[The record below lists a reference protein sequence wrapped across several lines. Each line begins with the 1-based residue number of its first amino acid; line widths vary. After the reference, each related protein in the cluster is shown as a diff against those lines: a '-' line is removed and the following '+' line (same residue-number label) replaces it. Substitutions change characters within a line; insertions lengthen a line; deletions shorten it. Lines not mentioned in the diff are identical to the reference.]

1 MKNNVAIFVFLWS
14 VCTSINAQEK
24 AENPFSVKW
33 DNGFKVENAD
43 KSIKLKFGGRIMY
56 DMGFF
61 NLNDEA
67 KTNGYTLKSSNGTEL
82 RRARFFMSGTLYKN
96 VDFKLNVDFA
106 GGEVTLKDAFIT
118 LKNLPVGNLR
128 VGHFKE
134 PFRLEA
140 LTSSKYFTF
149 MERATVISVLSE
161 RSSGAMLFDQFADK
175 KMSWQLGVFRGAD
188 DSSDKK
194 VANGDYAI
202 TGRVAGLLVKEDQ
215 NLLHVGV
222 GYSYR
227 KPQEDHTYGYSVR
240 PETHISNK
248 YIVTSVVDVDNIN
261 LMNVE
266 AAWVANSF
274 SLQGEF
280 SKIKVNA
287 LEDQDFS
294 SYYIQAS
301 YFLTGEKRVY
311 KNSMV
316 GFGRV
321 KPLKNFGENGYG
333 ALQVA
338 LRYSYIDGM
347 NNDQMSNVTAGV
359 NWHLNSATR
368 VLLNYVISNI
378 ENTTAYSG
386 NGKFSAFQ
394 VRFQIDF

>member
-1 MKNNVAIFVFLWS
+1 MKNRIAIFVFLWS

-24 AENPFSVKW
+24 ENPFSVKW

-61 NLNDEA
+61 SLNDEA
-67 KTNGYTLKSSNGTEL
+67 ETNGYTLKSSNGTEL
-82 RRARFFMSGTLYKN
+82 RRARFFISGTIYKN

-118 LKNLPVGNLR
+118 LKNLPMGNVR

-140 LTSSKYFTF
+140 QTSSKYFTF
-149 MERATVISVLSE
+149 MERATLISMLAE

-175 KMSWQLGVFRGAD
+175 KMSWQFGVFRGAD
-188 DSSDKK
+188 ASSDKK
-194 VANGDYAI
+194 VANGDYAV
-202 TGRVAGLLVKEDQ
+202 TGRVAGLVLKDDE
-215 NLLHVGV
+215 NLLHIGA

-227 KPQEDHTYGYSVR
+227 KPQEDKEYGYKVR

-248 YIVTSVVDVDNIN
+248 YIVTAVSDVENVN

-280 SKIKVNA
+280 LKAKVNA
-287 LEDQDFS
+287 ITDQDFS
-294 SYYIQAS
+294 SYYMQAS

-338 LRYSYIDGM
+338 LRYSYIDGV

-359 NWHLNSATR
+359 NWHLNPATR
-368 VLLNYVISNI
+368 VMANYVLSNI
-378 ENTTAYSG
+378 ENTTDYE
-386 NGKFSAFQ
+386 GKGQFSAFQ
-394 VRFQIDF
+394 LRFQIDF

>member
-1 MKNNVAIFVFLWS
+1 MKNNIVVFVFLWT

-24 AENPFSVKW
+24 TANPFSIKW

-61 NLNDEA
+61 SLNDEA
-67 KTNGYTLKSSNGTEL
+67 ETNGYTLKSSNGTEL
-82 RRARFFMSGTLYKN
+82 RRARFFTSGTIYKN
-96 VDFKLNVDFA
+96 VDFKLQVDFA

-118 LKNLPVGNLR
+118 LKKLPVGNLR

-149 MERATVISVLSE
+149 MERATLISMLDE
-161 RSSGAMLFDQFADK
+161 RSSGAMLFDQFSNK
-175 KMSWQLGVFRGAD
+175 KMSWQIGVFRGAD
-188 DSSDKK
+188 ASSDKK
-194 VANGDYAI
+194 VANGDYAV
-202 TGRVAGLLVKEDQ
+202 TARVAGLVLKEDQ
-215 NLLHVGV
+215 NLVHLGF

-227 KPQEDHTYGYSVR
+227 KPQEDHTYGYKVR

-248 YIVTSVVDVDNIN
+248 YIVTSVLDVDNIN

-280 SKIKVNA
+280 LKAKVNA
-287 LEDQDFS
+287 FVDQDFS
-294 SYYIQAS
+294 SYYLQAS
-301 YFLTGEKRVY
+301 YFITGEKRVY
-311 KNSMV
+311 KNSLV

-321 KPLKNFGENGYG
+321 KPLKNFGDNGYG

-338 LRYSYIDGM
+338 LRYSYIDGL
-347 NNDQMSNVTAGV
+347 NSDQMSNVTAGI
-359 NWHLNSATR
+359 NWHLNPATR
-368 VLLNYVISNI
+368 VMVNYVISNI
-378 ENTTAYSG
+378 ENTTDYTG
-386 NGKFSAFQ
+386 NGQFSAFQ
-394 VRFQIDF
+394 MRFQIDF

>member
-1 MKNNVAIFVFLWS
+1 MRNRVAIFVFLWS
-14 VCTSINAQEK
+14 VCTGVSAQEK
-24 AENPFSVKW
+24 ENPFSIKW
-33 DNGFKVENAD
+33 DNGFKVTNAD
-43 KSIKLKFGGRIMY
+43 KSIKLSFGGRIMY

-61 NLNDEA
+61 GLNDEA
-67 KTNGYTLKSSNGTEL
+67 EKNGYSLKSSNGTEL

-106 GGEVTLKDAFIT
+106 GGKVTLKDAFIT
-118 LKNLPVGNLR
+118 LRELPVGHLR

-149 MERATVISVLSE
+149 MERATVISMLGE
-161 RSSGAMLFDQFADK
+161 RSSGAMLFDQFSEK

-188 DSSDKK
+188 ASSDKK
-194 VANGDYAI
+194 VANGDYAV
-202 TGRVAGLLVKEDQ
+202 TGRVAGLVIKNDD
-215 NLLHVGV
+215 NLLHVGA

-227 KPQEDHTYGYSVR
+227 KPQEDTHYGYTVR

-248 YIVTSVVDVDNIN
+248 YIVTAVSGVDHVN

-266 AAWVANSF
+266 MAWVANSF

-280 SKIKVNA
+280 LKAKVNA
-287 LEDQDFS
+287 IENQDFS
-294 SYYIQAS
+294 SYYFQAS

-311 KNSMV
+311 KNSLV

-321 KPLKNFGENGYG
+321 KPLNNFGENGYG
-333 ALQVA
+333 ALQIA

-347 NNDQMSNVTAGV
+347 NMDKMSNVTTGL
-359 NWHLNSATR
+359 NWHLNPATR
-368 VLLNYVISNI
+368 VMVNYVISTI
-378 ENTTAYSG
+378 ENTTDYT
-386 NGKFSAFQ
+386 GKGQFSAFQ
-394 VRFQIDF
+394 LRFQIDF